1 MDLKVARAT
10 VLEEWKGIKAT
21 TARVLFAIGAR
32 RGTPSIWDRVR
43 FGNGLRRASKLR
55 PGGNSVGLA
64 MRRQSP
70 NRAAA
75 SQRGTR
81 TVWPGVL
88 LLLFT
93 GCGSPPDLRDPE
105 TLDRILAEAVDMDV
119 LQIRGDDD
127 TFFYAPNESDPYS
140 GWAKRMHEPSPQ
152 VAELYRFDAG
162 LPSSLFAWHEN
173 GQMACEAQHFEPGL
187 QTGQSWAELMR
198 NENGLICVRF
208 PTNAPLANGPAGR
221 WISWYENG
229 QMEREQHFDG
239 YGTGRWV
246 EWHENGQMK
255 LEGHYEAGERTGR
268 WVEWYENGQ
277 KEREGHYEAGEPT
290 GRWVAWY
297 SNGQMELEEH
307 YEAGVSTGR
316 WVEWYPNGQM
326 EREEHYEAGDRTGR
340 WVAWYEN
347 GQMEREEHY
356 EAGDRTGRWVAW
368 DSDGEREIEFD
379 YDSNSF
385 TVGNRPVA
393 QLPLRSNGSISAD
406 TQFVFESAPGCSTRV
421 EVEGSFAS
429 SSWEHLNPFA
439 DLSNVWTGE
448 RVWMVYLRRRGET
461 YSHTIND
468 AHREHYRLHVG
479 SRRPRPSDSF
489 QLEVAATNCDD

>member
-10 VLEEWKGIKAT
+10 VLEKWKGIKAT

-105 TLDRILAEAVDMDV
+105 TLDRILAEAVDVDV
-119 LQIRGDDD
+119 LQRRGDDNIV
-127 TFFYAPNESDPYS
+127 YAPNESEPYS
-140 GWAKRMHEPSPQ
+140 GWAKSMRSALFDLTPQ
-152 VAELYRFDAG
+152 LAELHRIDAG
-162 LPSSLFAWHEN
+162 ILSSRFEWH
-173 GQMACEAQHFEPGL
+173 
-187 QTGQSWAELMR
+187 
-198 NENGLICVRF
+198 
-208 PTNAPLANGPAGR
+208 
-221 WISWYENG
+221 ENG
-229 QMEREQHFDG
+229 QMEREEHYEAEPFVAWNENDQEVEG
-239 YGTGRWV
+239 YWASPTGRWV
-246 EWHENGQMK
+246 EWYSNGQM
-255 LEGHYEAGERTGR
+255 EQERHYEAGERTGR
-268 WVEWYENGQ
+268 WVAWHENGQ
-277 KEREGHYEAGEPT
+277 MASEGHYEAGEPT
-290 GRWVAWY
+290 GR
-297 SNGQMELEEH
+297 
-307 YEAGVSTGR
+307 R
-316 WVEWYPNGQM
+316 VEWYRNGQM
-326 EREEHYEAGDRTGR
+326 EREEHYEAG
-340 WVAWYEN
+340 E
-347 GQMEREEHY
+347 
-356 EAGDRTGRWVAW
+356 RTGRWVAW

-385 TVGNRPVA
+385 TVGNSPVA
-393 QLPLRSNGSISAD
+393 QLPLRSSGPISAD
-406 TQFVFESAPGCSTRV
+406 TQFVFETAPGCTRV
-421 EVEGSFAS
+421 EVEGSFGQPR
-429 SSWEHLNPFA
+429 NTFA
-439 DLSNVWTGE
+439 ILSNVWTGE
-448 RVWMVYLRRRGET
+448 TAWVMDLRRRGET

-468 AHREHYRLHVG
+468 ARREHYRLHLN
-479 SRRPRPSDSF
+479 SHQPSSY

>member
-1 MDLKVARAT
+1 MDLEVVRAT
-10 VLEEWKGIKAT
+10 LLEEWKGIKAT
-21 TARVLFAIGAR
+21 TAQVLFAIRAR
-32 RGTPSIWDRVR
+32 RGTASIWDRVR
-43 FGNGLRRASKLR
+43 FGNGPRRASKLR
-55 PGGNSVGLA
+55 PGDNSVGLA

-105 TLDRILAEAVDMDV
+105 TLDRILAEAVDVDV
-119 LQIRGDDD
+119 LQRRGDDNIV
-127 TFFYAPNESDPYS
+127 YAPNESEPYS
-140 GWAKRMHEPSPQ
+140 GWAKSMRSALFDLTPQ
-152 VAELYRFDAG
+152 LAELHRIDAG
-162 LPSSLFAWHEN
+162 ILSSRFEWHEN
-173 GQMACEAQHFEPGL
+173 GQMESEEHYEAGVP
-187 QTGQSWAELMR
+187 TGRWVAWY
-198 NENGLICVRF
+198 ENGQM
-208 PTNAPLANGPAGR
+208 ANETDYGAGMGTGR
-221 WISWYENG
+221 LVSWYENG
-229 QMEREQHFDG
+229 QMESEGHYEADER
-239 YGTGRWV
+239 TGRWV
-246 EWHENGQMK
+246 EWYRNGQMER
-255 LEGHYEAGERTGR
+255 EGHYEAGERTGR
-268 WVEWYENGQ
+268 WVEWY
-277 KEREGHYEAGEPT
+277 R
-290 GRWVAWY
+290 
-297 SNGQMELEEH
+297 
-307 YEAGVSTGR
+307 
-316 WVEWYPNGQM
+316 NGQM
-326 EREEHYEAGDRTGR
+326 EREEHYEAGERTGR
-340 WVAWYEN
+340 WIAWHSN

-356 EAGDRTGRWVAW
+356 EAGVRTGRRVAW
-368 DSDGEREIEFD
+368 DSDGEKEIEFD

-406 TQFVFESAPGCSTRV
+406 TQFVFETAPGCSTRV